1 MALNFQRRTKRGF
14 LLLECML
21 AVAIF
26 AIGIITLGKCVQN
39 CLRMEQYRREDG
51 LAQRALANHWLQI
64 ETGAIPLPTQASSWP
79 LKGAWTGMTM
89 HMFAEPLQLKNEK
102 EQELFGLYQVKLR
115 LEWQVNGEVVT
126 RDLEFTMYPRQ
137 R

>member
-1 MALNFQRRTKRGF
+1 MRTIFQRRKQRGF

-26 AIGIITLGKCVQN
+26 AIGVITLGKCVEN
-39 CLRMEQYRREDG
+39 CLRMEQFRREDG
-51 LAQRALANHWLQI
+51 LAQRALANYWLQI
-64 ETGAIPLPTQASSWP
+64 ETGAVPLPTTAVKEP

-89 HMFAEPLQLKNEK
+89 GMFAEPQKLMNEK
-102 EQELFGLYQVKLR
+102 DQELFGLYLVKLQ
-115 LEWQVNGEVVT
+115 LEWKVNGELVT
-126 RDLEFTMYPRQ
+126 RNMEFMMYPRQ

>member
-1 MALNFQRRTKRGF
+1 MLTNFQRRTKGGF

-26 AIGIITLGKCVQN
+26 AIGVITLGKCVEN

-51 LAQRALANHWLQI
+51 LAQRALANFWIQI
-64 ETGAIPLPTQASSWP
+64 ETGAIPLPTTPVHEP

-89 HMFAEPLQLKNEK
+89 HMIAEPQKLMNEK
-102 EQELFGLYQVKLR
+102 DQELFGLYLVKLQ
-115 LEWQVNGEVVT
+115 LEWRVNGDSVT
-126 RDLEFTMYPRQ
+126 REMEFMMYPRQ